1 MQKKAVRIR
10 IIGLVQGVGF
20 RPFIHRLAEKHGLN
34 GYVVNLGGSEV
45 EVHVE
50 GPSSSIN
57 SFLNQLVLMKPP
69 PSVIKKVEVT
79 EVPPKDYPGFKIL
92 PSRKTLTERSAI
104 PPDFGICEDCLRE
117 ILDPRNRRYG
127 YPWNSCAWCGPR
139 FSMIYRVPYD
149 RENTSMNQ
157 FPLCNECLS
166 EYRDLDNE
174 RRYHAQGISCQV
186 CGPKTY
192 LLDNRGY
199 PINTKDPIRE
209 AARLLDEGRILA
221 IKGVGGYH
229 IASLATD
236 DSVVSRVRGIKQR
249 PTQPLALMVRDCEKA
264 EELVYLEDKDC
275 AVLKSSQRPILLLER
290 RPNAPVSEL
299 VAPNMHWLGI
309 MLPYTGLQAL
319 LLKYVRD
326 GFLIMTSGNKHGFPM
341 CKDLGCVLDQIGGE
355 IDYILE
361 HNRVIVHRVDDSVV
375 RWTRGHLL
383 QLRRSRGY
391 APYWIEAS
399 VRIPEAISLGAEL
412 QTAGGISFDNK
423 VILTQYIGDLD
434 NPVQLDELHDE
445 LKWLVDQYK
454 LKPEYLVLDKHPSYS
469 NRRIAPYFIEEYG
482 SEPVEVQH
490 HCAHALSL
498 IVDRGLD
505 PLDNYPAVVVDGAG
519 YGDDGAIWGGE
530 ALTVTGGECKR
541 ISHIHYYPLP
551 GGDAATKNPIR
562 VLIGI
567 LQMEMNEDEVVETLS
582 KLGKI
587 PNIISEERARLIV
600 QLSKHSPMTS
610 SAGRLAD
617 ALSALLGISY
627 KRTYE
632 GEPAITLES
641 RLLAERVVPSR
652 RLEIPVRKSML
663 DPYGSVMFVAE
674 SLVEGRMVEAL
685 RRAATVLY
693 WIGYG
698 LAKKALAV
706 VRNDILFS
714 GGAAVNEFIAMG
726 VEDAAES
733 YGVNV
738 IYHKNIPPGDGGIA
752 AGQLLFTRHLL
763 N

>member
-45 EVHVE
+45 EVHIE

-57 SFLNQLVLMKPP
+57 SFINQLVIMKPP

-79 EVPPKDYPGFKIL
+79 VVQPKDYPSFKIL

-166 EYRDLDNE
+166 EYRDLGNE
-174 RRYHAQGISCQV
+174 RRYHAQGISCQA

-192 LLDNRGY
+192 LLDNQGS
-199 PINTKDPIRE
+199 PINAKDPIRE
-209 AARLLDEGRILA
+209 AARLLDDGKILA
-221 IKGVGGYH
+221 IRGVGGYH

-236 DSVVSRVRGIKQR
+236 DDVVSRVRAIKQR

-264 EELVYLEDKDC
+264 EDLVYLEDKDC
-275 AVLKSSQRPILLLER
+275 TVLKSSQRPILLLEKK
-290 RPNAPVSEL
+290 PDAPVSEL
-299 VAPNMHWLGI
+299 VAPNLHWLGI

-319 LLKYVRD
+319 LLRHVRD

-341 CKDLGCVLDQIGGE
+341 CKDLGCMLDQVGGE

-375 RWTRGHLL
+375 RWTRGQLL

-399 VRIPEAISLGAEL
+399 VRIPEALALGAEL

-434 NPVQLDELHDE
+434 NPVQLNELHEE
-445 LKWLVDQYK
+445 LEWLVDQYK

-469 NRRIAPYFIEEYG
+469 NRRIAPHFIEEYN
-482 SEPVEVQH
+482 SELVEVQH

-541 ISHIHYYPLP
+541 VSHIHYYPLP
-551 GGDAATKNPIR
+551 GGDEATKNPIR

-567 LQMEMNEDEVVETLS
+567 LRMEMDEGEVVEILG
-582 KLGKI
+582 KLGKV
-587 PNIISEERARLIV
+587 PSIIGEERAKLIA
-600 QLSKHSPMTS
+600 QLSKHSPLTS

-617 ALSALLGISY
+617 ALSVLLGISY
-627 KRTYE
+627 MRTYE

-641 RLLAERVVPSR
+641 RLLAERILPYKKM
-652 RLEIPVRKSML
+652 EIPVRESQL
-663 DPYGSVMFVAE
+663 DPYESVMFVAD

-693 WIGYG
+693 WIGYS
-698 LAKKALAV
+698 LAEKALSL

-752 AGQLLFTRHLL
+752 AGQLLFTRYLL